1 MAIGL
6 VVIQSVAFPNVF
18 LRMDGGSGTVNCQYY
33 EQPGGLYQFNY
44 PIPDIGN
51 DEVFELIPLAEIEG
65 GYGGYEIR
73 SLSSPQAF
81 LRIDGSNV
89 TQYDVA
95 GSGTVNCQYYS
106 PGSYPQYY
114 SSDYEHVNIGSYY
127 PSPWFTEPVY
137 YYIQSAR
144 FQNSFLRIDGS
155 NVMQF
160 GVTGSGT
167 VNCQYYDYSMAQT
180 PSGDAWELL
189 NIIYITP
196 PTQVFT

>member
-89 TQYDVA
+89 TQ
-95 GSGTVNCQYYS
+95 
-106 PGSYPQYY
+106 
-114 SSDYEHVNIGSYY
+114 
-127 PSPWFTEPVY
+127 
-137 YYIQSAR
+137 
-144 FQNSFLRIDGS
+144 
-155 NVMQF
+155 
-160 GVTGSGT
+160 
-167 VNCQYYDYSMAQT
+167 
-180 PSGDAWELL
+180 
-189 NIIYITP
+189 
-196 PTQVFT
+196 